1 MTASS
6 LAKSGSAHAAAGS
19 SSAGLFH
26 RVNRAWDNFRAYRA
40 TLIELKALTDR
51 QLADLG
57 LARGSIRTVARHA
70 VYGN

>member
-6 LAKSGSAHAAAGS
+6 TAKSGSAYAAAGLS
-19 SSAGLFH
+19 SEGFLN
-26 RVNRAWDNFRAYRA
+26 RVNRAWENFRAYRA
-40 TLIELKALTDR
+40 TLTELKALTDR

-57 LARGSIRTVARHA
+57 LGRSSIRTVAHRA